1 VAAIIVAAGAGVA
14 GGWFFLS
21 RGSNPPSQ
29 TLPQTGQPQTGLAS
43 PGPGGSSSPSTSQ
56 PPSTGPSP
64 SPSPSDGSGGS
75 EGPVQVGLVAIGPA
89 ADQPGAR
96 HVASFLSRYFESINT
111 QNYAAYRALYDP
123 VSNPAQSESGFLS
136 GYRST
141 QDTGMT
147 LVRLVPSGAGWLATV
162 TFTSHQDPSDS
173 LLDTPCTQWRVHY
186 LLAPSGST
194 FVLEHLPAGL
204 PPQYQAC

>member
-1 VAAIIVAAGAGVA
+1 VAAGAGVA
-14 GGWFFLS
+14 GGWLFLS
-21 RGSNPPSQ
+21 RGSNPASQ
-29 TLPQTGQPQTGLAS
+29 ATQPGQAQSGPAS
-43 PGPGGSSSPSTSQ
+43 PESSDGTSPSTSQ

-64 SPSPSDGSGGS
+64 SPSPSGASGGS
-75 EGPVQVGLVAIGPA
+75 QAPVQVGLVTVEPA

-96 HVASFLSRYFESINT
+96 HVARFLSRYFESINT

-141 QDTGMT
+141 NDTGMT

-173 LLDTPCTQWRVHY
+173 LLGTSCTQWRVHY
-186 LLAPSGST
+186 LLASSGST

>member
-14 GGWFFLS
+14 GGWLFLS
-21 RGSNPPSQ
+21 RGSNPPGQ
-29 TLPQTGQPQTGLAS
+29 TLPQTGQPQAGLAS

-56 PPSTGPSP
+56 PPSTGPSA
-64 SPSPSDGSGGS
+64 SPSPSGGSGGS
-75 EGPVQVGLVAIGPA
+75 EGPVQVGLVTIGPA

-123 VSNPAQSESGFLS
+123 VSNPAQSESGFLA

-147 LVRLVPSGAGWLATV
+147 LVHLVPSGAGWLATV
-162 TFTSHQDPSDS
+162 TFTSHQAPSDS

-186 LLAPSGST
+186 LLAPSGSA
-194 FVLEHLPAGL
+194 FVIEHLPPSL

>member
-14 GGWFFLS
+14 GGWLFLS
-21 RGSNPPSQ
+21 RGSNSPSEA
-29 TLPQTGQPQTGLAS
+29 LPS
-43 PGPGGSSSPSTSQ
+43 PGQSQSGQASTGSGDGSSPSATQPSGTGPSSSPSA
-56 PPSTGPSP
+56 
-64 SPSPSDGSGGS
+64 SDGSGGS
-75 EGPVQVGLVAIGPA
+75 EPVQVGLVAIEPA

-96 HVASFLSRYFESINT
+96 HVASFLSRYYESINT

-123 VSNPAQSESGFLS
+123 VSNPAQSESGFLT

-141 QDTGMT
+141 RDTGMT

-162 TFTSHQDPSDS
+162 AFTSHQDPSDS
-173 LLDTPCTQWRVHY
+173 LLGTSCTRWRVHY

-194 FVLEHLPAGL
+194 FVIEHLPAGL
-204 PPQYQAC
+204 PPQDHAC